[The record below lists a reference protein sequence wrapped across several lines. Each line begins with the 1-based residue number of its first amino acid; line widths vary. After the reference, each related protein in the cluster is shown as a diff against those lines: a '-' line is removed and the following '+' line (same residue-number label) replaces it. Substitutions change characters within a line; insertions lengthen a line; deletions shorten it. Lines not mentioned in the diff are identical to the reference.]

1 MAELFLI
8 SMIVTLVILTI
19 RSGRPVVLETPV
31 IIHRVGKYHI
41 TLAPQLNRA
50 QGFIEQ
56 IAAQL
61 ATLVPAI
68 TYSKSIFF
76 SVSDKKICTT
86 GEQLYLLAVTAR
98 AGVWYFQAILP
109 QPLLRDRDS
118 HYQTVSEFAA
128 AVLLDQ
134 PATEVSD
141 ADIPIIGKAVLDVA
155 ERVNVPVLMLIHS
168 I

>member
-1 MAELFLI
+1 MAELFFLI
-8 SMIVTLVILTI
+8 LLVSFVVVAIRRGKPVILD
-19 RSGRPVVLETPV
+19 TPV
-31 IIHRVGKYHI
+31 IISRAGKYHI

-50 QGFIEQ
+50 QSFIEQ

-61 ATLVPAI
+61 ARLEPPLLSSDSV
-68 TYSKSIFF
+68 FF
-76 SVSDKKICTT
+76 SVRDAKICPAS
-86 GEQLYLLAVTAR
+86 EPLYLLAVTVR
-98 AGVWYFQAILP
+98 GGVSYFQAILP

-128 AVLLDQ
+128 AVLLGQ

-141 ADIPIIGKAVLDVA
+141 ADIPIISKAVLDVA
-155 ERVNVPVLMLIHS
+155 ERVNVPVLMLSHS